1 LARGSKKKGGVDAAG
16 GHRGPLPSQTKGDT
30 AQAIVR
36 AGLSIVPA
44 GGAVAELID
53 LVIKP
58 ALDRRRDDWFNGL
71 AADVQTLQDL
81 PGAPTAEELSKN
93 EVFVTTMLNASAAA
107 VRTHQQE
114 KLDALRAAVI
124 NAALPM
130 APDEYEQF
138 MFIRFVEELTPL
150 HLRLLSYL
158 RDPAGWYARYNIE
171 KPNIYIGP
179 RRAVLEAALPELRE
193 RGEVYAQ
200 ADTELG
206 ARGLLSGSLS
216 GMVSQQALYDKL
228 TSPRGDRFLDFIT
241 APAPAKE

>member
-1 LARGSKKKGGVDAAG
+1 MDAAG